1 MAERP
6 EVSEIRVF
14 GSIARGDYTGTSDV
28 DVLVILRDTPEKD
41 NLALIRKFYSYFDL
55 PVGVDLIVLTE
66 DQIKTRLEDKDP
78 FVTQILEESY
88 PL

>member
-41 NLALIRKFYSYFDL
+41 NLAVIRKCYSYFDL

-66 DQIKTRLEDKDP
+66 GQIKTRLEDKDP